1 MFAEKLSIGINMFS
15 DNSQVKLFS
24 APLQGYTDAA
34 WRHFHRLVYG
44 GDADCYFT
52 PFLRVEDGCVR
63 KRDVR
68 DITSPLNES
77 MPVVPQ
83 IIFRDVA
90 EFRILLECV
99 VAAGFRQVDMNFGC
113 PFPPQV
119 KHGRGAAMLR
129 KPELFS
135 ELTSVINHEY
145 GNISFSVKMRLGV
158 ELDDEWKTVIDY
170 INEMNLSHVT
180 AHPRVAVQQYG
191 GDLHLN
197 AFAEL
202 MSACR
207 HPVVFNGDVCDTTQ
221 PGQILD
227 RFPDL
232 HGIML
237 GRGLL
242 ARPSLIAEIREGENW
257 SLNKRLE
264 RMTEFHRKLYAYYSG
279 ILCGDAQ
286 LLSKIKSF
294 WDYAEPEMD
303 HKAFKR
309 IKKANSVT
317 KYNEAVA
324 QILT

>member
-1 MFAEKLSIGINMFS
+1 MKLCI
-15 DNSQVKLFS
+15 DNSMISDSSQLKWFA

-34 WRHFHRLVYG
+34 WRHFHRLIYG
-44 GDADCYFT
+44 GDVDCYFT

-68 DITSPLNES
+68 DITSSLNEN

-83 IIFRDVA
+83 IIFRNMA

-99 VAAGFRQVDMNFGC
+99 VAAGFHRVDMNFGC

-129 KPELFS
+129 KPELLS
-135 ELTSVINHEY
+135 ELINVINHEY

-158 ELDDEWKTVIDY
+158 ELDNEWKTVIDY

-180 AHPRVAVQQYG
+180 VHPRVAVQQYG
-191 GDLHLN
+191 GDLHIN
-197 AFAEL
+197 AFVEL

-207 HPVVFNGDVCDTTQ
+207 HPVVFNGDIFDTTQ
-221 PGQILD
+221 PDQILD

-232 HGIML
+232 YGIML

-242 ARPSLIAEIREGENW
+242 ARPSLIAEIKEGCDW

-264 RMTEFHRKLYAYYSG
+264 RLTEFHRKLYIYYSG

-294 WDYAEPEMD
+294 WDYAEPEIG

-317 KYNEAVA
+317 KYNDAVA
-324 QILT
+324 EILT